1 MTQQQQ
7 NRHLRTDVSRSH
19 RGETLSY
26 NVLGTMFI
34 RAGLSKYL
42 GSLIIVKMLLS
53 GLYDSL
59 FVNTDFI

>member
-1 MTQQQQ
+1 MTQQKQKH
-7 NRHLRTDVSRSH
+7 RLRTDISRSH
-19 RGETLSY
+19 WGETLSY
-26 NVLGTMFI
+26 NMLGTMFI